1 MKKKLAFLLI
11 FTGIFSLFCV
21 NTMAYEH
28 NEKEIEKI
36 ESMEPYAEQ
45 FEWYYRQYEGK
56 TQKRLWSVTYSRWVT
71 DWIDC

>member
-1 MKKKLAFLLI
+1 
-11 FTGIFSLFCV
+11 
-21 NTMAYEH
+21 MAYEH